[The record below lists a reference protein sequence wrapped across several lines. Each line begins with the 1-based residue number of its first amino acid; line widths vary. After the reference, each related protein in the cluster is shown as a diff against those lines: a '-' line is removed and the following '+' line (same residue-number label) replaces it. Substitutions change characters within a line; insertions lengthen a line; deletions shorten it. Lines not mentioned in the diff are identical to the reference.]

1 MSERRR
7 PVVVETGE
15 WGVCAR
21 EASLRERI
29 AAKLHAHRLDHQLAS
44 GRSPESFPLLSLRAQ
59 ALARPANR
67 RSLAASIRKLLRQ
80 SSQTPVHPLAAPLAD
95 LASVRSLHDEL
106 EDLAEHLDAPVPVSA
121 RGVALV
127 QELMEDGASPL
138 YLPQSREALRR
149 RVQLALAA
157 LDPEID
163 WPQTA

>member
-29 AAKLHAHRLDHQLAS
+29 AARLHARRLDHQLAV
-44 GRSPESFPLLSLRAQ
+44 GRSPESFPLLALRAQ
-59 ALARPANR
+59 EIARPSNR
-67 RSLAASIRKLLRQ
+67 RSLAVAIRRLLRQ
-80 SSQTPVHPLAAPLAD
+80 AARRPVNPAAAPLAN
-95 LASVRSLHDEL
+95 LASVRSLHEEL
-106 EDLAEHLDAPVPVSA
+106 EALADHLDAPVPVAA

-127 QELMEDGASPL
+127 QELMEDGGSPL
-138 YLPQSREALRR
+138 YLPYAREALHR

-163 WPQTA
+163 WPQSA